1 MKYSDR
7 QSDYYSKSKQA
18 DMEIETI
25 KQAGIHPAQYI
36 ATKML
41 DGDGFELPQIIRN
54 TILATAQRRIK
65 LGKVFVPPRVPPD
78 RAIPIGVHPQH
89 GYPVEL
95 DIQEVVNVLILGA
108 TKTGKNI
115 TGRNVAKGILC
126 CHRKY
131 RVVAY
136 KGDELNDVKLSPN
149 SIFLSIQRD
158 PCNELVPPHGVN
170 RTAFWTAQAEAYA
183 IPKWIAPQTQPVIPE
198 LLDRMWRS
206 APNPSFID
214 LSRAF
219 KWLSEQ
225 PGGREKHITAGAS
238 FETFSYWLGEKAYV
252 RTGVDIR
259 SRYDL
264 IVYGYYGASKDDM
277 EASLGMKLVLE
288 SFEALGRGHSR
299 DPRVFIFFPEG
310 QILFDESLE
319 YARRGHVGYLSRAA
333 MTVNSLGIGLIVAA
347 QSPSKLS
354 RYLLANC
361 PTIIAL
367 RQESPDEA
375 FVCAKLLGQDERIVP
390 QLMSLPQGQAIVRM
404 SGWDEPVLVA
414 IPYVDLGAS
423 QTLTEIENQFSSD
436 YERLRNLCTYADR
449 IEVGN
454 PVDWMSF
461 GSKTTSPPNAEQ
473 APKQKSNTE
482 PQLFDEHYAFLKDV
496 KQHDGDGLKIRYD
509 RLGWGVERGNRI
521 LRELKSAEY
530 IRVDLV
536 PNQNR
541 SGGRGRLVPYITK
554 AGEKWLEAYE
564 TRS

>member
-7 QSDYYSKSKQA
+7 QKDYFNKAKQTEL
-18 DMEIETI
+18 EIETL

-36 ATKML
+36 ATKVF
-41 DGDGFELPQIIRN
+41 DGDGFELPEIIRH

-65 LGKVFVPPRVPPD
+65 HGNVFVTPRVPPD

-89 GYPVEL
+89 GYPVEF
-95 DIQEVVNVLILGA
+95 DIQKVVNVLIVGA
-108 TKTGKNI
+108 TNTGKNI
-115 TGRNVAKGILC
+115 FGRNLAKGILC
-126 CHRKY
+126 CNRKY
-131 RVVAY
+131 QVVGF

-149 SIFLSIQRD
+149 SIFLPIQSD
-158 PCNELVPPHGVN
+158 PCNELVPPPGVN

-183 IPKWIAPQTQPVIPE
+183 IPKLIAAQTQPEIPK
-198 LLDRMWRS
+198 LLERMWHS

-238 FETFSYWLGEKAYV
+238 FETFSYWLGKKAYV

-259 SRYDL
+259 SRYNV

-414 IPYVDLGAS
+414 IPYVDLGAPLKLS
-423 QTLTEIENQFSSD
+423 DAENCFSTD
-436 YERLRNLCTYADR
+436 YERLQSMCTYADR
-449 IEVGN
+449 NDTGD

-461 GSKTTSPPNAEQ
+461 NTKTSATKKAEQ
-473 APKQKSNTE
+473 DVRSKAKPE
-482 PQLFDEHYAFLKDV
+482 HIFFEEHYAFLKDV
-496 KQHDGDGLKIRYD
+496 QQYEGEGLKARYD
-509 RLGWGVERGNRI
+509 RLKWGVERGNRV
-521 LRELKSAEY
+521 LRELKSADY
-530 IRVDLV
+530 VQVNPIA
-536 PNQNR
+536 NQNR
-541 SGGRGRLVPYITK
+541 TGGKPRKVPTITK
-554 AGEKWLEAYE
+554 DGEEWLKAYE
-564 TRS
+564 SRS